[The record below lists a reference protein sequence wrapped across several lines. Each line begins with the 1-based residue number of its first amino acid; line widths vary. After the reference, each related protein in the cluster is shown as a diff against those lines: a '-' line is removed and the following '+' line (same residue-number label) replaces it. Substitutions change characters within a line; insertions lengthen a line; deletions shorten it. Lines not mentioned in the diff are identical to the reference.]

1 MALYSAHSNSERL
14 CRSSPAAVWALTKSS
29 PPSVRAPVQVFRGH
43 ARAGAYRNDKEYS
56 MSQIGEPLRII
67 EVEPLEE
74 PVPEV
79 DPLEEPVPEK
89 EVPFEQPADPV
100 KEPA

>member
-1 MALYSAHSNSERL
+1 MGRQWPKRREPRFRYGVGRRPREVECVAHSPPLQTNARRNLKTARL
-14 CRSSPAAVWALTKSS
+14 KASQLDS
-29 PPSVRAPVQVFRGH
+29 
-43 ARAGAYRNDKEYS
+43 KEYS

-74 PVPEV
+74 PVPE
-79 DPLEEPVPEK
+79 K

>member
-1 MALYSAHSNSERL
+1 
-14 CRSSPAAVWALTKSS
+14 
-29 PPSVRAPVQVFRGH
+29 
-43 ARAGAYRNDKEYS
+43 

-74 PVPEV
+74 PLPQ
-79 DPLEEPVPEK
+79 K
-89 EVPFEQPADPV
+89 EVPFERPAIPV

>member
-1 MALYSAHSNSERL
+1 
-14 CRSSPAAVWALTKSS
+14 
-29 PPSVRAPVQVFRGH
+29 
-43 ARAGAYRNDKEYS
+43 

-74 PVPEV
+74 PVPEKE
-79 DPLEEPVPEK
+79 LPEK
-89 EVPFEQPADPV
+89 EVPFEWPADPV

>member
-1 MALYSAHSNSERL
+1 MSLQSSRILAPSALLAHII
-14 CRSSPAAVWALTKSS
+14 VKG
-29 PPSVRAPVQVFRGH
+29 VQH
-43 ARAGAYRNDKEYS
+43 

-67 EVEPLEE
+67 EVE
-74 PVPEV
+74 
-79 DPLEEPVPEK
+79 PLEEPVPEK

>member
-1 MALYSAHSNSERL
+1 
-14 CRSSPAAVWALTKSS
+14 
-29 PPSVRAPVQVFRGH
+29 
-43 ARAGAYRNDKEYS
+43 

-74 PVPEV
+74 PVPE
-79 DPLEEPVPEK
+79 K
-89 EVPFEQPADPV
+89 VPFEQPADPV

>member
-1 MALYSAHSNSERL
+1 M
-14 CRSSPAAVWALTKSS
+14 
-29 PPSVRAPVQVFRGH
+29 QVFRGH
-43 ARAGAYRNDKEYS
+43 ARAGVYHNERKYS

-74 PVPEV
+74 PVPE
-79 DPLEEPVPEK
+79 K

>member
-1 MALYSAHSNSERL
+1 MNAADGEHLIQDSQCRFSEVMPGL
-14 CRSSPAAVWALTKSS
+14 
-29 PPSVRAPVQVFRGH
+29 
-43 ARAGAYRNDKEYS
+43 ARIIKKGVI

-67 EVEPLEE
+67 EVEPR
-74 PVPEV
+74 
-79 DPLEEPVPEK
+79 EEPVPEK

>member
-1 MALYSAHSNSERL
+1 MLGL
-14 CRSSPAAVWALTKSS
+14 
-29 PPSVRAPVQVFRGH
+29 
-43 ARAGAYRNDKEYS
+43 AYIIMKGGG

-67 EVEPLEE
+67 EVE
-74 PVPEV
+74 
-79 DPLEEPVPEK
+79 PLEEPVPEK

>member
-1 MALYSAHSNSERL
+1 MFGR
-14 CRSSPAAVWALTKSS
+14 AVKRRTTIT
-29 PPSVRAPVQVFRGH
+29 P
-43 ARAGAYRNDKEYS
+43 NDKEYR

-67 EVEPLEE
+67 EVE
-74 PVPEV
+74 
-79 DPLEEPVPEK
+79 PLEEPVPEK